1 MRLGVIGAGGW
12 GTALAKV
19 LADNCHDVVLWAR
32 ETEIVD
38 EINQRHQNSQFLS
51 GVNLPEKLVA
61 TNLLE
66 QAVLDRQALVMA
78 VPSQWVRS
86 MAKQVSAF
94 IHPEALV
101 VNVAKGLEITSQK
114 RLTEVLE
121 EELPVP
127 DEHIV
132 ALSGPNHAE
141 EVARGVPSAT
151 VVASP
156 NQGVAETVQDL
167 FMNAQFRV
175 YTNADRTGV
184 ELGGALKN
192 IIALAGGITDGLG
205 FGDNTKAALIT
216 RGIAEMARLGAALG
230 ALPQTFAGLS
240 GLGDLFVTASSRHSR
255 NNWAGRE
262 IGSGRSPQE
271 VLSSTPMVVEGAPT
285 SKAAYLLSKKLKV
298 EMPITTK
305 VYEVLYEGA
314 SPLKGVSEL
323 MARVRTHE
331 SEEVARLW
339 AEV

>member
-1 MRLGVIGAGGW
+1 MRLAVIGAGGW

-19 LADNCHDVVLWAR
+19 LVDNEHEVLLWAR
-32 ETEIVD
+32 EPEVAL
-38 EINQRHQNSQFLS
+38 EINQHHLNSRFLS
-51 GVNLPEKLVA
+51 EVGLPEKLQA
-61 TNLLE
+61 TEDLQ
-66 QAVLDRQALVMA
+66 QAVDHCEALVMA
-78 VPSQWVRS
+78 VPSQWTRV
-86 MAKQVSAF
+86 MARQVAPLISRNT
-94 IHPEALV
+94 IV
-101 VNVAKGLEITSQK
+101 INVSKGLEITTQK

-121 EELPVP
+121 EELPIAN
-127 DEHIV
+127 ERIV

-156 NQGVAETVQDL
+156 DQTIAETVQDI
-167 FMNAQFRV
+167 FMNSSFRV

-216 RGIAEMARLGAALG
+216 RGIAEMARLGVAMG
-230 ALPQTFAGLS
+230 ALSQTFAGLS

-255 NNWAGRE
+255 NSWAGRE
-262 IGSGRSPQE
+262 IGSGRSPEE
-271 VLSSTPMVVEGAPT
+271 VFNSTPMVVEGAPT
-285 SKAAYLLSKKLKV
+285 SKAAYLLSKQLQV

-314 SPLKGVSEL
+314 SPIKGVKEL
-323 MARVRTHE
+323 MERGRTHE

-339 AEV
+339 AD